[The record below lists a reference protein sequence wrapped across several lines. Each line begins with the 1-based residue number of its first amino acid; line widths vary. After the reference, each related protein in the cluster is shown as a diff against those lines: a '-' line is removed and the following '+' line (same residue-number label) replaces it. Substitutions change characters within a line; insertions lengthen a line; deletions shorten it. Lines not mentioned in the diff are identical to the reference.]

1 MSKTGD
7 TLSDDIIESYIH
19 RELLKPK
26 TTWITPALIFML
38 ILVIPYCVGY
48 TLVQITRI
56 NTALCYT
63 LCYIIIDIVLLRILL
78 IKLIRCYQHYA
89 SEDLRR
95 FCMCVPSCSEYAIA
109 VLKKY
114 LFVIAIYK
122 IIYRLVV
129 TCDGEKKI
137 DMP

>member
-56 NTALCYT
+56 
-63 LCYIIIDIVLLRILL
+63 
-78 IKLIRCYQHYA
+78 
-89 SEDLRR
+89 
-95 FCMCVPSCSEYAIA
+95 
-109 VLKKY
+109 
-114 LFVIAIYK
+114 
-122 IIYRLVV
+122 
-129 TCDGEKKI
+129 
-137 DMP
+137 